1 MADDSITSSS
11 EHDDHVSLRDNKDD
25 NKFATKKLALPISKQ
40 SDIVGKHTLP
50 EDENDDGTV
59 ALKGPLVADEEGVI
73 LSKRVRPDDEGDKD
87 SSTSTTKLN
96 KHDRDEKGAE
106 GDSGA
111 QLSNTE
117 QVALHYNTRRQLGT
131 EDRLRTKITGLRLF
145 NNWVKSVLITEHT
158 FARCKVLDLGCG
170 KGGDLLKWS
179 IANIGEYV
187 GMDIAEV
194 SVAQARERY
203 MAMSYAKFPARFYA
217 QDCYGEPLE
226 KTIKPAD
233 YKADVISAQ
242 FCLHYAFET
251 ETKAHQMMSNVSSHL
266 AKGGT
271 FVCTIPNANWL
282 VKQLRASESTSF
294 GNDVYTVKFATSDP
308 PTLYGCAYKFTLDE
322 AVEECTE
329 YLVNLPSFI
338 ELAKSYGLELMYV
351 QRFHELFNA
360 KIDDPKFLGLF
371 RKMRVID
378 DVRQEISDDEWEAQ
392 LAGQQAGELPV
403 LQQAGQRAEQLPV
416 LQQAGQRAEQL
427 LVLQQAG
434 QRAEQLPALQQAGQ
448 QAEQLPV
455 LQQAGQQAEQLPV
468 LQQAGQQAEQLPVL
482 QQAGQQLEV
491 PVGQLVLQQVEPP
504 VGEQAG
510 PPVGVS
516 QRRNQGTL

>member
-1 MADDSITSSS
+1 MADFSTTSSS
-11 EHDDHVSLRDNKDD
+11 DYEDHVSLRDNKDD
-25 NKFATKKLALPISKQ
+25 NRFATKNPALPISEQ

-50 EDENDDGTV
+50 EDENDNGTV

-73 LSKRVRPDDEGDKD
+73 LSKRVRPDDEGGND

-111 QLSNTE
+111 QLSNAE

-179 IANIGEYV
+179 IANVGEYV

-226 KTIKPAD
+226 KTIEPAD

-378 DVRQEISDDEWEAQ
+378 DIRQEISDDEWEAVNIYM
-392 LAGQQAGELPV
+392 AVAF
-403 LQQAGQRAEQLPV
+403 RKK
-416 LQQAGQRAEQL
+416 
-427 LVLQQAG
+427 
-434 QRAEQLPALQQAGQ
+434 
-448 QAEQLPV
+448 
-455 LQQAGQQAEQLPV
+455 
-468 LQQAGQQAEQLPVL
+468 
-482 QQAGQQLEV
+482 
-491 PVGQLVLQQVEPP
+491 
-504 VGEQAG
+504 
-510 PPVGVS
+510 
-516 QRRNQGTL
+516 